1 MKVAKFGGSSV
12 ADAEQFR
19 KVKQIIYSDE
29 QRRVVV
35 VSAAGK
41 SQNEPVKMTD
51 MLITLEQAGDSDRKD
66 LFRAIAKRILKIKS
80 DLNLKINI
88 KNDLTMIWNSLPDCS
103 HDYLISRGEYLT
115 AKLMADYLDFYFVDA
130 RDVLVFDGDNLDYV
144 KSEKKLKVIMNQ
156 HTNIVVPGFYGA
168 NSDGSVHL
176 MPRGGSDISGAI
188 LANLLDAELYE
199 NWTDV
204 SGILM
209 ADPRIISH
217 SKRIE
222 KLTYDE
228 LQELSYMGIGV
239 FQEEAVRPVWKK
251 QIPTAILNTNHPEAG
266 GTLVVAKLQEDS
278 NQIVTGIAGRK
289 DYIVITIQK
298 YQLNKHIEVLQKVLA
313 SFQKFQIVSNYVP
326 CGNDG
331 FSFICQKQAIGNKLQ
346 RLVDSLTNDCDVDS
360 VNINQDIAL
369 VAAVSLQFSQRP
381 AIAGKILNYLDSSL
395 IKVRFVF
402 QEGSDIKVVFGVAN
416 ADYEK
421 TIDRIYHE
429 SIDYY
434 HKKISA

>member
-19 KVKQIIYSDE
+19 KVKQIIYNDAE
-29 QRRVVV
+29 RKVVV

-41 SQNEPVKMTD
+41 SQKEPVKITD
-51 MLITLEQAGDSDRKD
+51 MLIALEQAADTDKKQ
-66 LFRAIAKRILKIKS
+66 LFQKIAKRILKIKADLKLSIDIRS
-80 DLNLKINI
+80 DLNTIQK
-88 KNDLTMIWNSLPDCS
+88 SLQHCS

-115 AKLMADYLDFYFVDA
+115 AKLMADYLGFYFVDA
-130 RDVLVFDGDNLDYV
+130 KDVLVFNDDLDYV
-144 KSEKKLKVIMNQ
+144 ESGKRLKQIMLQ
-156 HTNIVVPGFYGA
+156 HPNVVVPGFYGA
-168 NSDGSVHL
+168 NNNGTIHL

-188 LANLLDAELYE
+188 LANLLDANLYE

-228 LQELSYMGIGV
+228 LQALSYMGIGV

-251 QIPTAILNTNHPEAG
+251 QIPTAILNTNCPESG
-266 GTLVVAKLQEDS
+266 GTLVVAKLQENSDH
-278 NQIVTGIAGRK
+278 IVTGIAGGK
-289 DYIVITIQK
+289 DYTVITIQK
-298 YQLNKHIEVLQKVLA
+298 YQLNKHIEVLQKVLE
-313 SFQKFQIVSNYVP
+313 SFQKLHIVSNYVP
-326 CGNDG
+326 SGNDG
-331 FSFICQKQAIGNKLQ
+331 FSFVCQKQAIGNKLNQ
-346 RLVDSLTNDCDVDS
+346 LIADLTNNCGVDS
-360 VNINQDIAL
+360 VDVNQNIAL

-381 AIAGKILNYLDSSL
+381 AMAGKILNYLDNSL

-416 ADYEK
+416 ADYER
-421 TIDRIYHE
+421 TINRIYHE
-429 SIDYY
+429 SMDY
-434 HKKISA
+434 HRKKISA